1 MMPHTESPTPRTQT
15 ATPTSLGFNL
25 PTRVLE
31 DSPAL
36 YASRKVVVVVE
47 MRTMSSAPTPSPM
60 LLMPTAMLSCPREAS
75 PMPSIYIQTLP
86 IV

>member
-1 MMPHTESPTPRTQT
+1 M
-15 ATPTSLGFNL
+15 
-25 PTRVLE
+25 E

-47 MRTMSSAPTPSPM
+47 MRTMSSAPAPSPM

-75 PMPSIYIQTLP
+75 PMPSIYIQMLP
-86 IV
+86 IVYTIAEVADAVIGAFDSLV